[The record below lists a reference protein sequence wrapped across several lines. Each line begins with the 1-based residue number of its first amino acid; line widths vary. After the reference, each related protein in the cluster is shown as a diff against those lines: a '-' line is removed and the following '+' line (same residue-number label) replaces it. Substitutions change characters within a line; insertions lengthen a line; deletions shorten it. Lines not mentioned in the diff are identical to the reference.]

1 MISQAL
7 LSTLLVILLFA
18 SPSPMSPALYLILSP
33 TISLFCVCVAPVFRF
48 AMSQLCLAY
57 SCFCDDFYLSLTLS
71 FALFHFICFL
81 LFLIRFF
88 VHLCFCPLPCLLS
101 RLSSKHFNVISKLL
115 LGWYDG
121 TASYNVKSIM
131 KQRCIRQ
138 C

>member
-1 MISQAL
+1 MYDEYFTGS
-7 LSTLLVILLFA
+7 
-18 SPSPMSPALYLILSP
+18 ALYLAIYIAFYFNWSHVSSLAFDLVFVFSLHLSFVLP
-33 TISLFCVCVAPVFRF
+33 RLSSVLLYSSFCH
-48 AMSQLCLAY
+48 
-57 SCFCDDFYLSLTLS
+57 DFHLSLTLS